1 VYYAVTPPLIVNTVN
16 WRLEMVMISRLWKM
30 LCVALISLGLFV
42 VPAVA
47 GSKEDFNLAEIY
59 YNKGNYKEALKLFRK
74 SAWRGD
80 TLSQINLGLMYEGG
94 KGIDQN
100 YIQAA
105 MWYRK
110 AAEKGEPTAQYNL
123 GLMYVKGL
131 GVNQDYVQAYKW
143 WDISVVLGDEAA
155 EKLRDAVAEKMTT
168 QQIIAA
174 QKLARE
180 WMTAHQP

>member
-1 VYYAVTPPLIVNTVN
+1 
-16 WRLEMVMISRLWKM
+16 M
-30 LCVALISLGLFV
+30 LCVAFISLGLFV
-42 VPAVA
+42 GSAVA
-47 GSKEDFNLAEIY
+47 DSKEDFNLAEIY